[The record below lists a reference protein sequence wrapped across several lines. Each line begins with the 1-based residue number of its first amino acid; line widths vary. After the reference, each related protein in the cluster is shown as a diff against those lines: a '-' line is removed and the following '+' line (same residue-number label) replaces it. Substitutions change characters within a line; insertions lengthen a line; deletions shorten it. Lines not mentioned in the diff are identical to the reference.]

1 MTILDLLNKSANRL
15 SDAGVADPRRE
26 ASSLLAFALDKP
38 SAFLIAHPEYELTDE
53 EASRFDGFIARR
65 ANREPFQYITERQ
78 EFYGLDF
85 EVSPDVLIPRPETEI
100 LVEEAIREL
109 NKLKELNRL
118 SELAFC
124 EIGVGSGC
132 ISVSILHN
140 VPNATAIGID
150 ISEKALA
157 VAGRNAANH
166 GVADRLSLQIGNV
179 FAGVTNKFDMIV
191 SNPPYIPD
199 ADLTDM
205 QKEVRDFEPHNA
217 LFAGADGLDII
228 RRIIDEAPEHLNKG
242 GLLLIEIGFGQAE
255 ILRGH
260 IDQTIWSKHEF
271 IPDLQGIDRVLKV
284 RLR

>member
-1 MTILDLLNKSANRL
+1 MIVAEALRSAAERLRL
-15 SDAGVADPRRE
+15 SQVAEHRRE
-26 ASSLLAFALDKP
+26 ASLLLAFALHKP
-38 SAFLIAHPEYELTDE
+38 AVFLIAHPEYELSDNDQTTF
-53 EASRFDGFIARR
+53 EAYVSRR
-65 ANREPFQYITERQ
+65 ANREPFHYITGHK
-78 EFYGLDF
+78 EFYGLEF
-85 EVSPDVLIPRPETEI
+85 EVTPDVLIPRPETEI

-109 NKLKELNRL
+109 KKLKELNEL
-118 SELAFC
+118 KKLAFC

-140 VPNATAIGID
+140 VPNANAVGID

-157 VAGRNAANH
+157 VAKRNSECY
-166 GVADRLSLQIGNV
+166 GVADRFSLIQCDV
-179 FAGVTNKFDMIV
+179 FSGVTGKFDMIV

-217 LFAGADGLDII
+217 LFAGTDGLDII
-228 RRIIDEAPEHLNKG
+228 RRIIDDAPERLNLG

-255 ILRGH
+255 ILR
-260 IDQTIWSKHEF
+260 DLFDPNIWSKLEF